1 MVSKKGFLMEKQ
13 NLKLYRR
20 RFIPDELTWLKD
32 DEILRL
38 DDEMLVTRWKSLHPR
53 TDFAGGVSVF
63 FLKEGWKVSKIL
75 DRDGNILHWY
85 CDIIDI
91 VRNEEENSLT
101 YEDLLFD
108 VVVSPSGKIKVLDC
122 DEAALA
128 FEQGLI
134 TKEQLIHA
142 LKAMHELLE
151 VIYHSRFD
159 RLQAVIEAYDSD
171 TQKDNE

>member
-1 MVSKKGFLMEKQ
+1 MEIS

-32 DEILRL
+32 DAILRL
-38 DDEMLVTRWKSLHPR
+38 DDEMLVTRWKSLRPH
-53 TDFAGGVSVF
+53 TDFAGGISVF

-75 DRDGNILHWY
+75 DCNGKLLHWY

-91 VRNEEENSLT
+91 VRNEAENSLT

-108 VVVSPSGKIKVLDC
+108 VVVSPSGRVKVLDC
-122 DEAALA
+122 DEAAQA
-128 FEQGLI
+128 FESGLI
-134 TKEQLIHA
+134 TKEQLTHA
-142 LKAMHELLE
+142 LKALHELLE

-159 RLQAVIEAYDSD
+159 RLQTIVDSYDPGVSSG
-171 TQKDNE
+171 NC

>member
-1 MVSKKGFLMEKQ
+1 MDIR

-20 RFIPDELTWLKD
+20 RFIPDELTYLAD
-32 DEILRL
+32 DEILRF

-53 TDFAGGVSVF
+53 GDFDGGISVF
-63 FLKEGWKVSKIL
+63 FLKDGWKISKLL
-75 DRDGNILHWY
+75 DRDGNVLHWY

-108 VVVSPSGKIKVLDC
+108 VVVSPSGKVKVLDC
-122 DEAALA
+122 DEAAQA

-159 RLQAVIEAYDSD
+159 RLQAIVESYSNKPAPEE
-171 TQKDNE
+171 N